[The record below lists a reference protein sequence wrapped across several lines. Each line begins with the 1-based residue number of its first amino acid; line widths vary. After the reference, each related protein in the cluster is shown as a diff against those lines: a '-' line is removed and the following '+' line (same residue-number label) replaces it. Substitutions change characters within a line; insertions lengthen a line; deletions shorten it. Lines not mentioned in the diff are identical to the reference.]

1 VTALGI
7 ALGLLSAAVFGVA
20 AVVQAQAVRGF
31 DDSPD
36 GLWGFVSRSVRD
48 GRTMAVVAAY
58 LVGFVL
64 HAAAIW
70 LLPLYLAQAMVAM
83 SLPVT
88 AVASR
93 RVEDDL
99 HRTGWVAVGV
109 VTVGLVLL
117 SLGAGEPGEVQHTAR
132 FAVALWAG
140 VVALCA
146 ASIAVRHLAGP
157 LLGLLAGLGYAG
169 SAVSVRGIGTP
180 VSGVVAVAALAVPA
194 FGLVAFWLYSLGMHR
209 AAVPST
215 TASLIV
221 AQTFVPAAVGVALL
235 GDGVRDGWWPGVA
248 LGLLLATAGAAVLG
262 VSRGQKSRELGE
274 ALNDASR

>member
-1 VTALGI
+1 MTWLGV

-31 DDSPD
+31 ETTPD
-36 GLWGFVSRSVRD
+36 GLFGFVVRSVRD
-48 GRTMAVVAAY
+48 VRTMLVVAAY

-70 LLPLYLAQAMVAM
+70 LLPLYLAQALVAM

-88 AVASR
+88 ALASH
-93 RVEDDL
+93 RVEDAL
-99 HRTGWVAVGV
+99 QRTGWLAVGV
-109 VTVGLVLL
+109 VTLGLVLL
-117 SLGAGEPGEVQHTAR
+117 SLGAGAPGDVQTTGR
-132 FAVALWAG
+132 FVVALWIG
-140 VVALCA
+140 VAALGL
-146 ASIAVRHLAGP
+146 ASLVGRHLAGP
-157 LLGLLAGLGYAG
+157 VLGLLAGLGYAG
-169 SAVSVRGIGTP
+169 SAISVRGIGTP
-180 VSGVVAVAALAVPA
+180 VDGVVVVAALAVPL

-235 GDGVRDGWWPGVA
+235 GDGVRDGWWPAVTV
-248 LGLLLATAGAAVLG
+248 GLVLSTAGAVVLG
-262 VSRGQKSRELGE
+262 RQKSRVVGE

>member
-1 VTALGI
+1 MTWLGI
-7 ALGLLSAAVFGVA
+7 GLGLLSAVVFGVA

-31 DDSPD
+31 EATPD
-36 GLWGFVSRSVRD
+36 GLLGFVTRSVRD
-48 GRTMAVVAAY
+48 LRSMLVVAAY

-70 LLPLYLAQAMVAM
+70 LLPLYLAQSLVAM

-93 RVEDDL
+93 RVEDSL
-99 HRTGWVAVGV
+99 ERNGWVAVGV
-109 VTVGLVLL
+109 VTFGLVLL
-117 SLGAGEPGEVQHTAR
+117 SLGAGDPGDVQTTTV
-132 FAVALWAG
+132 FVVVMWVAVA
-140 VVALCA
+140 ALGA
-146 ASIAVRHLAGP
+146 ASIVGRHLTGP
-157 LLGLLAGLGYAG
+157 VLGLLAGLGYAG
-169 SAVSVRGIGTP
+169 SAISVRGIGTP
-180 VSGVVAVAALAVPA
+180 VDGVVVVAALAVPC

-235 GDGVRDGWWPGVA
+235 GDGVRDGWWPAVSA
-248 LGLLLATAGAAVLG
+248 GLLLSTAGAVVLG
-262 VSRGQKSRELGE
+262 RQKLRVDGE